1 MNRSSALGPSE
12 NPPPYSL
19 LNPHTVPRPAIQTL
33 RPPSPSPSS
42 ASSRPTTPTPTTPST
57 SASTSKWS
65 SALSS
70 TKDLALSILPQNYT
84 TTKHHTVLLHG
95 NPLIIYR
102 GPATSLS
109 ITIFSSPKYPLPSP
123 HQRVLYLQPRGFS
136 GDTGTKIKT
145 LMRTYEDWINVTPAH
160 RASLQ
165 DVDPATVKRWEKDI
179 ARTQKR
185 LSKAFKP
192 EKCHV
197 VRETHVIRIPAAAED
212 GYFRVVVCHKE
223 EGQKR
228 KPICSGPLV
237 RIASLSTDSS
247 VFRGAKLRT
256 LPLEAGLS
264 VASMMATG
272 YVNTVA
278 GPAME
283 VVQNKIDQIRPGFVQ
298 TVYDTAL
305 ADTVDEQE
313 QAMREAAY
321 AAYQTENGEG
331 VDVIGS
337 DDGPEKPF
345 PVRFSGKVVQGT
357 GRWSERLG
365 IPTANLGDVAE
376 NVRNHL
382 KGVYFGWASIRDA
395 SGVEQDWHESVIF
408 VGPNPFAPP
417 SVVAKNAIAVHIL
430 HNFEGEESFY
440 GAKMQLVIM
449 GFLRPM
455 QLPGTPVE
463 EMLDAISQDLW
474 LTMASLGRDNWGPHA
489 VTERVKALPVTT
501 RTMSGLSERMLA
513 TKERVQTKI
522 DRIPA
527 HLLGVRTTGAEVR
540 DAIHGNGG
548 YWVAR

>member
-1 MNRSSALGPSE
+1 
-12 NPPPYSL
+12 
-19 LNPHTVPRPAIQTL
+19 
-33 RPPSPSPSS
+33 
-42 ASSRPTTPTPTTPST
+42 
-57 SASTSKWS
+57 
-65 SALSS
+65 
-70 TKDLALSILPQNYT
+70 
-84 TTKHHTVLLHG
+84 
-95 NPLIIYR
+95 
-102 GPATSLS
+102 
-109 ITIFSSPKYPLPSP
+109 
-123 HQRVLYLQPRGFS
+123 VLYLQPRGFS

-160 RASLQ
+160 RADIR
-165 DVDPATVKRWEKDI
+165 DVDASVAKRWEKDI

-185 LSKAFKP
+185 LGKTFKP

-197 VRETHVIRIPAAAED
+197 VRETHVIRIPAVAED

-283 VVQNKIDQIRPGFVQ
+283 VVQNKIDQVRPGFVAQ

-313 QAMREAAY
+313 QAMREATY
-321 AAYQTENGEG
+321 ASYQAENANG
-331 VDVIGS
+331 VDVIGR
-337 DDGPEKPF
+337 DEGPEKPF
-345 PVRFSGKVVQGT
+345 PVKFSGKVVQGT
-357 GRWSERLG
+357 GRGSERLG
-365 IPTANLGDVAE
+365 IPSANLGDVAE
-376 NVRNHL
+376 NIRNHL
-382 KGVYFGWASIRDA
+382 KGVYFGWASIRDTH
-395 SGVEQDWHESVIF
+395 GVEQDWHESIIF
-408 VGPNPFAPP
+408 VGPSPFAPP
-417 SVVAKNAIAVHIL
+417 SVVAKNTIAVHML
-430 HNFEGEESFY
+430 HNFEGEAPFY
-440 GAKMQLVIM
+440 GAKMQVVVM

-455 QLPGTPVE
+455 HLPGTPVE
-463 EMLDAISQDLW
+463 QMLDAISRDLW

-489 VTERVKALPVTT
+489 VTERVKALPATT

-527 HLLGVRTTGAEVR
+527 HLIGVRTTGAELR
-540 DAIHGNGG
+540 DALHGNGG